1 MATAPAARLD
11 GQAWAEVTVDGA
23 THAQGPNPKP
33 DPDCDPNPDPD
44 LAPDAHPALNP
55 DCLALAL
62 PLPRRDAAGDDGD
75 ALITNY

>member
-23 THAQGPNPKP
+23 THKDQT
-33 DPDCDPNPDPD
+33 
-44 LAPDAHPALNP
+44 LNLTLTVTLTLTP
-55 DCLALAL
+55 TLPLMLTLPLTLTASPLAL